1 MCIRDRIWTWNHLSR
16 TLPYLEATYRCAAK
30 TVPFLWDSKFINKE
44 IESLKSKNL
53 SPFYLPTKNNT
64 VCILEDNKDVSS
76 TCLTPLAI
84 CEKLNHKK
92 PKLIERVSITN
103 CDSLKK
109 SSHFKDLIANLAICN
124 TDPQKVYFN
133 NKWSN
138 PHALSRWGKVV
149 ITNDLLGDLNGKHL
163 EFLYFGYPFLHNIS
177 AIKEYG
183 YYYSV
188 ENIEVAVNQL
198 EYSLTMHDE
207 NLDYYKG
214 QARECL
220 AKFGA
225 LNPSNISAYKEVVK

>member
-1 MCIRDRIWTWNHLSR
+1 M
-16 TLPYLEATYRCAAK
+16 
-30 TVPFLWDSKFINKE
+30 
-44 IESLKSKNL
+44 
-53 SPFYLPTKNNT
+53 
-64 VCILEDNKDVSS
+64 
-76 TCLTPLAI
+76 
-84 CEKLNHKK
+84 
-92 PKLIERVSITN
+92 
-103 CDSLKK
+103 
-109 SSHFKDLIANLAICN
+109 
-124 TDPQKVYFN
+124 
-133 NKWSN
+133 
-138 PHALSRWGKVV
+138 V

-188 ENIEVAVNQL
+188 ENIKVAVNQL